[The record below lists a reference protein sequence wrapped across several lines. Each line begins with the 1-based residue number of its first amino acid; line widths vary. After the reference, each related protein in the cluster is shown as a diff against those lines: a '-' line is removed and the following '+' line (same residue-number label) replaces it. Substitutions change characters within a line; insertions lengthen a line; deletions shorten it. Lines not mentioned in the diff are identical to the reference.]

1 MLVVGAGPVGLL
13 MALLLHHEGV
23 KATIIER
30 QPKLYP
36 LPRAVCLDNESQ
48 RLLWNAGLE
57 ESLKPWLELESNGLN
72 FTWRDREKKPLVSM
86 DWDKPGPTGG
96 HALLLHTPRELMRS
110 TGYPQVSGFNQ
121 PQLEGCIEKEVLRLG
136 LDFRRG
142 FGE

>member
-1 MLVVGAGPVGLL
+1 MVGAGPVGLL

-57 ESLKPWLELESNGLN
+57 ESLQPWLELESNGLN

-96 HALLLHTPRELMRS
+96 HTLLLHSAGSYGKHRLSPSLWFQSAAVGRLYRKGGPSSGPRS
-110 TGYPQVSGFNQ
+110 QA
-121 PQLEGCIEKEVLRLG
+121 RLW
-136 LDFRRG
+136 
-142 FGE
+142 